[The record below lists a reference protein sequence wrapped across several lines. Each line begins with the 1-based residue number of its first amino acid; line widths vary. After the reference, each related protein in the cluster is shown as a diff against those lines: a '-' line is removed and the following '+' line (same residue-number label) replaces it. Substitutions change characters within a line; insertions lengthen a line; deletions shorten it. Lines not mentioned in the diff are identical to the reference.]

1 MRIIDTEGNPIQS
14 PDSEK
19 GYLATRQEIRED
31 AVPIDNLTK
40 FAWEDS
46 DFEEVKVYIPYGEP
60 DTAPSQLDR
69 IEAQLVYT
77 AMMTET
83 LTEGVLA

>member
-1 MRIIDTEGNPIQS
+1 MRIIDTEGNPLRS
-14 PDSEK
+14 PDLEK
-19 GYLATRQEIRED
+19 GYLTIRQEIRAD

-46 DFEEVKVYIPYGEP
+46 DYEEVKVYIPYEEP
-60 DTAPSQLDR
+60 DTTPSQLDR
-69 IEAQLVYT
+69 MEAQLVYT
-77 AMMTET
+77 AMMTGT